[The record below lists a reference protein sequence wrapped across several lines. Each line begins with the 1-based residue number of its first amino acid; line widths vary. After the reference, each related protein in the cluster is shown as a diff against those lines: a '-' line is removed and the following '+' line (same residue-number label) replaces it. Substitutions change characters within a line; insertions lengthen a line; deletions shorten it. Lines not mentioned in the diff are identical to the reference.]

1 MIKELISPTSNVIP
15 STATTPD
22 STNPP
27 PQPTTAEFSIPT
39 TNAVGSK
46 VFIHSNYTV
55 IVLE

>member
-1 MIKELISPTSNVIP
+1 MIEELISPTSTIIP
-15 STATTPD
+15 SIATTPD

-46 VFIHSNYTV
+46 VFIHSNTV

>member
-1 MIKELISPTSNVIP
+1 MIEELISPTSTIIP

-46 VFIHSNYTV
+46 VFIHSNTV